1 MICVITVVLD
11 ENGTVSFVKTLWTA
25 HSSGSSSGAHSKT
38 GVMDKI
44 HEYFNSL
51 TLCRRLELGEKL
63 PHRSQDGDLCLTD
76 LRQLLFLLLEF

>member
-1 MICVITVVLD
+1 MKTEL
-11 ENGTVSFVKTLWTA
+11 FLLLKTLWTA

-63 PHRSQDGDLCLTD
+63 PHRSQDGDLCLTN